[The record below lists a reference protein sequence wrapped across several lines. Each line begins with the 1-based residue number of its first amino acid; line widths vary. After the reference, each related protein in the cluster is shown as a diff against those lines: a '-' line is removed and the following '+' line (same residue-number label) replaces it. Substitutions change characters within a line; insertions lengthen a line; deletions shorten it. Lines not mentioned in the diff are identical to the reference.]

1 MPTRKK
7 DRGPSLDTLNLEVDK
22 KTDFYGTVLK
32 DLASVDPMDRRAYQK
47 RVNEKK
53 LKLKIKEKEAE
64 AAKKH
69 KGPTVSISAPVD
81 SDEEFEG
88 VENYEES
95 EENSDDSSDSSDS
108 SDKDEDEQ
116 KSKEENKNTQKSNQ
130 APFGGQGKH
139 VGGEQHLCTWYET
152 WARDSQTHL
161 FL

>member
-32 DLASVDPMDRRAYQK
+32 DLASVDSIDRKAYQK

-64 AAKKH
+64 AAKH

-88 VENYEES
+88 VENYEKSGKS

-108 SDKDEDEQ
+108 SDEDEDEQ

-130 APFGGQGKH
+130 ASFGGPGKN
-139 VGGEQHLCTWYET
+139 VGEKHLCTWYET
-152 WARDSQTHL
+152 
-161 FL
+161 